1 VKTNCSISR
10 PNLQRGQVPV
20 WQLLLLTLVLS
31 VAWLLWSGLYK
42 PLLIGLGSLSVLVTL
57 IFAVRMKFFEHT
69 EGLAQ
74 MASRLPGYWLWL
86 LGEILKSSVQ
96 VSRIV
101 LSPSLPIQPRL
112 VKLVSQSGDELPQVI
127 LGNSIT
133 LSPGTITIDID
144 ENEVLVHCISE
155 EGAQDME
162 SGELLRRVDLL
173 RPS

>member
-1 VKTNCSISR
+1 MKTNRSTSR
-10 PNLQRGQVPV
+10 PNLQCGQVPV

-42 PLLIGLGSLSVLVTL
+42 PLLIGLGSVSVGVTL

-74 MASRLPGYWLWL
+74 MAIRLPGYWLWL

-112 VKLVSQSGDELPQVI
+112 VKLVCKSSDELPQVI

-144 ENEVLVHCISE
+144 ETEVLVHCIDE
-155 EGAQDME
+155 AGAQDME